1 MINPKYNLDVDD
13 GGGKMNDT
21 YIFSKDLRLLLLKN
35 HYLVISDIN
44 NDNIDNSN
52 LALGI
57 VNSFL
62 SIGYK
67 LSESAFNILKRC
79 DASVLTAFYDNNFL
93 ILKEIKGSKKHIV
106 FYKNF
111 PDLDDV
117 DDYEYV
123 IRAKLHYLTANE
135 SEYGFINDDI
145 KIKERKYDEIKV
157 AHYDELDILT
167 KTDAVSHLRN
177 YISNLF
183 SYNTAI
189 NRNLFDS
196 IKEFRKKYSLLDIKD
211 IPFKENIAIY
221 ACTKPNKKDID
232 KNELKYATT
241 VTDVLRIYYVISNNL
256 TVFDKAKFI
265 SLKRESR
272 RNILNRLEEI
282 VSSKGDLINA
292 INDFYSHEKLWKSAF
307 NYLHVFEYKNKYKMM
322 YQIAD
327 TIRNG
332 KSLSFNSLLE
342 KAKNNQEKYLKMLK
356 SKPGEFARKLNY
368 LILNPNYDLN
378 LTLKYFEDIAKN
390 VSTKVLLELY
400 TYFMNRD
407 SLNYR
412 LFKIPTSFY
421 TKFYQRNVMLS
432 PLDDETK
439 NRIISII
446 KKSLEEKF
454 ESYEKIEDVYVDP
467 ALKDVILPPDI
478 RNGSLNFD
486 GLIFGSKIKLTNN
499 KFLRVFTTWKNEKNE
514 RIDIDLAMEMFDE
527 NINQIGNLSW
537 HNMKGGKE
545 IDARH
550 SGDLITAP
558 LPLGATEF
566 IDINL
571 FKAREK
577 VRYLVIT
584 NTMYLGLT
592 FKELSYC
599 YSGVML
605 SDTRLN
611 KLYDEKAVYIKSKL
625 NQERGLE
632 NIAFVIDLLNLE
644 LIWVDMPY
652 CDYYGSVTY
661 DSLGVK
667 SILIDVLRKRM
678 IMYDFIMLHKKHMSF
693 VTDINEAKVIIGP
706 TNQANINPLNFET
719 LTKDLF

>member
-1 MINPKYNLDVDD
+1 
-13 GGGKMNDT
+13 MNDR
-21 YIFSKDLRLLLLKN
+21 YIFSKNLRLLLLKN
-35 HYLVISDIN
+35 HYLVINDIN
-44 NDNIDNSN
+44 NDDIDNSN

-79 DASVLTAFYDNNFL
+79 DASVLTAFYINNFS
-93 ILKEIKGSKKHIV
+93 ILKEIKGSKKHVV

-117 DDYEYV
+117 DDYEYI
-123 IRAKLHYLTANE
+123 IRAELHYLTANE

-145 KIKERKYDEIKV
+145 KIKKREDGAIKVPYYDEI
-157 AHYDELDILT
+157 DILV
-167 KTDAVSHLRN
+167 KTDAISYLRN

-183 SYNTAI
+183 SSNTAI

-196 IKEFRKKYSLLDIKD
+196 IKEFRKKYSLLDIKE

-221 ACTKPNKKDID
+221 AYTKADNKNID

-241 VTDVLRIYYVISNNL
+241 ITDVLRIYYMISNNQ
-256 TVFDKAKFI
+256 TVFDNVKFI
-265 SLKRESR
+265 SLNRKSR
-272 RNILNRLEEI
+272 RNILNRLEKI
-282 VSSKGDLINA
+282 VTSKGDLING
-292 INDFYSHEKLWKSAF
+292 INDFYLHEKLWKSAF
-307 NYLHVFEYKNKYKMM
+307 NYLHVFEYKNKYKMI

-332 KSLSFNSLLE
+332 KSLSFNAILE
-342 KAKNNQEKYLKMLK
+342 KEKNNQENYLKILQ

-378 LTLKYFEDIAKN
+378 LTLKYFEDITAE

-407 SLNYR
+407 SLKYR

-421 TKFYQRNVMLS
+421 TKFYQRDVTLS
-432 PLDDETK
+432 PLSEETK

-446 KKSLEEKF
+446 KKSLEDKY

-467 ALKDVILPPDI
+467 ALKDVILPPVI
-478 RNGSLNFD
+478 RNSSLNFD

-499 KFLRVFTTWKNEKNE
+499 EFLRVFTTWKNEKKE
-514 RIDIDLAMEMFDE
+514 RIDIDLALEMFDE
-527 NINQIGNLSW
+527 NFNQIGNLSW
-537 HNMKGGKE
+537 HNMLGGKG

-571 FKAREK
+571 FKARKK
-577 VRYLVIT
+577 VRYLLVT
-584 NTMYLGLT
+584 NTMYSGLT

-605 SDTRLN
+605 SDTRLK

-625 NQERGLE
+625 NQESGLQ

-661 DSLGVK
+661 ESLGVK

-678 IMYDFIMLHKKHMSF
+678 SIYDFIMLHKKHMSF
-693 VTDINEAKVIIGP
+693 VTDINKSKVIIGP
-706 TNQANINPLNFET
+706 PNKANINSLNFET

>member
-1 MINPKYNLDVDD
+1 
-13 GGGKMNDT
+13 MNDR
-21 YIFSKDLRLLLLKN
+21 YIFSKNLRLLLLKN
-35 HYLVISDIN
+35 HYLVINDIN

-67 LSESAFNILKRC
+67 LSQSAFNILKRC
-79 DASVLTAFYDNNFL
+79 DASVLTAFYINNFS
-93 ILKEIKGSKKHIV
+93 ILKEIKGSKKHVV

-117 DDYEYV
+117 DDYEYI
-123 IRAKLHYLTANE
+123 IRARLHYLTANE
-135 SEYGFINDDI
+135 SQYGFINDDI
-145 KIKERKYDEIKV
+145 KIKKREDDKIKLPHYDEI
-157 AHYDELDILT
+157 DILV
-167 KTDAVSHLRN
+167 KTDAISYLRN

-183 SYNTAI
+183 SSNTAI

-196 IKEFRKKYSLLDIKD
+196 IKEFRKKYSLLDIKE

-221 ACTKPNKKDID
+221 AYTKADNKNID

-241 VTDVLRIYYVISNNL
+241 VTDVLRIYYMISNNQ
-256 TVFDKAKFI
+256 TVFDNIKFI
-265 SLKRESR
+265 SLNRKSR
-272 RNILNRLEEI
+272 RNILNRLEKI
-282 VSSKGDLINA
+282 VTSKGDLING
-292 INDFYSHEKLWKSAF
+292 ISDFYLHEKLRQSAF

-332 KSLSFNSLLE
+332 KSLSFNAILE
-342 KAKNNQEKYLKMLK
+342 KEKNNQENYLKILK

-378 LTLKYFEDIAKN
+378 LTLKYFEDIAPE

-407 SLNYR
+407 SLKYR

-421 TKFYQRNVMLS
+421 TKFYQRDVTLS
-432 PLDDETK
+432 PLSEETK

-446 KKSLEEKF
+446 KKSLEDKY

-467 ALKDVILPPDI
+467 ILKDMILPPVI
-478 RNGSLNFD
+478 RNSSLNFD

-499 KFLRVFTTWKNEKNE
+499 KFLRVFTTWKNEKKE
-514 RIDIDLAMEMFDE
+514 RIDIDLALEMFDE
-527 NINQIGNLSW
+527 NFNQIGNLSW
-537 HNMKGGKE
+537 HNMLGGKE

-577 VRYLVIT
+577 VRYLLVT
-584 NTMYLGLT
+584 NTMFLGLT

-605 SDTRLN
+605 SDTRLK

-625 NQERGLE
+625 NQESGLQ

-644 LIWVDMPY
+644 LIWVDMLY
-652 CDYYGSVTY
+652 CDYYGSVTCE
-661 DSLGVK
+661 SLGVK
-667 SILIDVLRKRM
+667 SILIDALKKRLS
-678 IMYDFIMLHKKHMSF
+678 IYDFIMLHKKHMSF
-693 VTDINEAKVIIGP
+693 VTDINKSKVIIGP
-706 TNQANINPLNFET
+706 PNKMNINSLNFET